1 MKNYKI
7 VILPGDGIGPE
18 ITASAIEILKEVSKH
33 SDIKFDFIEKVG
45 LAKISFRLNGVFCAL
60 KVCPS
65 RAISSKAILF
75 ILLGFLFCRGI

>member
-33 SDIKFDFIEKVG
+33 SDIKFDFIEKVIG
-45 LAKISFRLNGVFCAL
+45 GKSIDLHDVPITDDTLEACL
-60 KVCPS
+60 
-65 RAISSKAILF
+65 SSDSIF
-75 ILLGFLFCRGI
+75 